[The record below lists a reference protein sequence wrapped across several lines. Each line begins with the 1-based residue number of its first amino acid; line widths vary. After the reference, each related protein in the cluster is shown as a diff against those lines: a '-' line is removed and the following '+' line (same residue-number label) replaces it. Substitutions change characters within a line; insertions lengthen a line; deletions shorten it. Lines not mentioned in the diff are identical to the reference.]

1 MKKYIASGEYM
12 DFSNDKSGWKTVPD
26 MSTPRNGAFAWADSV
41 GMKIY
46 VAGGTSAEGQ
56 EPLNS
61 VEVYD
66 VASNSW
72 STAGKNR

>member
-1 MKKYIASGEYM
+1 M
-12 DFSNDKSGWKTVPD
+12 DFSNDKSGWKAVPD
-26 MSTPRNGAFAWADSV
+26 MSTPRNGAFAWADPV
-41 GMKIY
+41 NMKIY
-46 VAGGTSAEGQ
+46 VAGGTSDDSS

-72 STAGKNR
+72 SASCKNEKAKFLTI